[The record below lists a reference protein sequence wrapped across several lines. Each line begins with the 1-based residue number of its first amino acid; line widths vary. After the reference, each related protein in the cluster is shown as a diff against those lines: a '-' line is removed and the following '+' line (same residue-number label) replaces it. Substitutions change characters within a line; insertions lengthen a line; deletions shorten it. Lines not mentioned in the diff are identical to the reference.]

1 MNEENTSGLQSTDKA
16 VMLDMQVR
24 TGTSNVMQQRQWLR
38 YMYSGTSLCECNVS
52 LETGQS
58 VQDPNEYSMVCLTT
72 SGEVKVTFVD
82 SEQTIHTLKV
92 TRALILDSTVSSL
105 IVVNEGSDVVAVSM
119 TKLK

>member
-1 MNEENTSGLQSTDKA
+1 MTDENTDSLQPTDKA

-24 TGTSNVMQQRQWLR
+24 TGTANVMQQRQWLR
-38 YMYSGTSLCECNVS
+38 AMYSGTSLCECNVS
-52 LETGQS
+52 IEAGQG

-92 TRALILDSTVSSL
+92 TKALILDSTASNL
-105 IVVNEGSDVVAVSM
+105 IVVNEGSETVTVSM
-119 TKLK
+119 TKLR